1 MDDIKGKARRS
12 FSACVEQK
20 TEATPIKGFDDVEVR
35 QSGPNHA
42 TATYFE
48 DGNPTMIVDSVKKQE
63 NAALVTGAD
72 ALGIDSATVNVK
84 AGVTP
89 ATPDLSRSADER
101 AMTAGIKIA
110 AQCLAP

>member
-12 FSACVEQK
+12 FAACVEQK
-20 TEATPIKGFDDVEVR
+20 TEATHVKSFDDVEVR
-35 QSGPNHA
+35 QSGPNRA

-48 DGNPTMIVDSVKKQE
+48 DGNPTMIVDSVKQG
-63 NAALVTGAD
+63 NAARVTGAD

-89 ATPDLSRSADER
+89 ATPDLSRPADER
-101 AMTAGIKIA
+101 AMAAGIKIA
-110 AQCLAP
+110 AQCLTP